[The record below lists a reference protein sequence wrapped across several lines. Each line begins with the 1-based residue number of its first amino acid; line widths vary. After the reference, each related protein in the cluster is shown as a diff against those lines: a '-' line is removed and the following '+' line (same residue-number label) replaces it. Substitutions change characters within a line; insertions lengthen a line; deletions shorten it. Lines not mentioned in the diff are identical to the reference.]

1 MATRLT
7 EKKKYTI
14 EDYMK
19 TPDDVRYELIEG
31 ELLMTPSPLTRHQRA
46 VGKFYIKLDNYV
58 TLHGLGEVFV
68 CPYDVVLDN
77 ENVFEPDVIF
87 VSEENSS
94 IITEANIKGA
104 PDLVIEVL
112 SPSTAQRDLIKKKR
126 IYAEYGVKE
135 YWIADPGEK
144 RVELHI
150 LNNKQFD
157 LKKSYGQDDVIESVI
172 LHGLRIPLK
181 EVFQPD

>member
-7 EKKKYTI
+7 EKKRYTI

-46 VGKFYIKLDNYV
+46 VGAIYFKIREYLMNKNV
-58 TLHGLGEVFV
+58 GEVFL

-87 VSEENSS
+87 VSEERSS

-135 YWIADPGEK
+135 YWIADPVEK
-144 RVELHI
+144 ALELYI
-150 LNNKQFD
+150 LNETHFD
-157 LKKSYGQDDVIESVI
+157 LKKSYGQDDVVESVI
-172 LHGLRIPLK
+172 LQGLRIPLK
-181 EVFQPD
+181 EVY